1 MKRKQKRPEILNRGS
16 LMTYRDNGTER
27 CFGYLLE
34 FAGHGIYEP
43 TFGKLDVTSEEA
55 KTHNELLSQA
65 EINGLDNN
73 CEVGMGGMFY
83 TRKAG
88 PHDRRDLAGNRG
100 ESGGSHQGQ
109 PPDVSTQRHAVPGP
123 VTQRCGL
130 LLVPAHRREMPADTS
145 GCLNDPQRA
154 S

>member
-88 PHDRRDLAGNRG
+88 ARTIVVTWLGTEVSQEVRIKGSLLTFQRKGMRFQGRLRKGADCFSFRRIAGKCPR
-100 ESGGSHQGQ
+100 
-109 PPDVSTQRHAVPGP
+109 TQAG
-123 VTQRCGL
+123 
-130 LLVPAHRREMPADTS
+130 A
-145 GCLNDPQRA
+145 
-154 S
+154 